1 MSRHEKL
8 LQRIASNPKD
18 FDWSELVSLMSY
30 FGVELRTTAGSA
42 RRFIN
47 PASKQAFYIHQP
59 HPSGILK
66 PYQVREAIKFLKQE
80 GFLA

>member
-8 LQRIASNPKD
+8 LRHIASNPKD
-18 FDWSELVSLMSY
+18 FTWSELTSLMSSL
-30 FGVELRTTAGSA
+30 GIELRTSSGSA

-47 PASKQAFYIHQP
+47 PATQHAFYIHQP
-59 HPSGILK
+59 HPSSILK
-66 PYQVREAIKFLKQE
+66 PYQVREAVKFLKQE